1 MNLWDRVKETY
12 HRACELQIAG
22 ELAAADQLIRN
33 EVLPRFTE
41 WSLASGC
48 DADHRRL
55 FIENLSRQE
64 KRRVESAWV
73 QHHLEARTRRG
84 ELEKSLIRERT
95 NLQREWAAQASV
107 SQTFAEAAIA
117 VTQEPVAAPPE
128 LEPLDQP
135 VAPIAPP
142 PSSQPLAQT
151 SSGPER
157 IPIDD
162 VANVIDFVLR
172 QHQAEAARSD
182 RAEEAVV

>member
-84 ELEKSLIRERT
+84 ELEKSLVRERT

-135 VAPIAPP
+135 IAPP
-142 PSSQPLAQT
+142 PSSQTPAQT
-151 SSGPER
+151 SSDPER